1 MISTGKLIECP
12 PTLMLETGS
21 FYTLS
26 SIVNHSGERTH
37 QGHYTVI
44 LYDNG
49 ENSYILVDDKEVS
62 YDMKIT
68 TELQQLPYIVTY
80 VKDS

>member
-1 MISTGKLIECP
+1 
-12 PTLMLETGS
+12 MLATGS

-26 SIVNHSGERTH
+26 SIVNHSGEKNH
-37 QGHYTVI
+37 EGHYTVI
-44 LYDNG
+44 LYDKR

-62 YDMKIT
+62 YDITIT